1 MAILSKRDIRIKGH
15 GSFYL
20 REGWITKGLRAVNE
34 DENIFSRE
42 DAADILGVG
51 KNMVPAI
58 KYWLNTLEL
67 IRSSYGENR
76 KTIYRLSD
84 LGKLIFNND
93 LYLEERFTLW
103 ILHYKLVRNFKLATS
118 WYILFNRFDV
128 KEFTKDELFTFL
140 NLEYTK
146 LIGSENISLKSL
158 NDDAICLLRTYYSE
172 DNDLDPEETLKCPLS
187 ELKILKKKKDRLGRE
202 VYVRQKV
209 DRSKLDP
216 LSILYVIK
224 ENSDN
229 GKTTIEKLVE
239 DEKNIGKV
247 FNLERNE
254 INEYLDDL
262 QKKGYVEINRTAG
275 LDAVYIKT
283 EDNIIKKYYGEE

>member
-42 DAADILGVG
+42 DSADILGVG

-58 KYWLNTLEL
+58 KYWLNALEL

-76 KTIYRLSD
+76 KTIYCLSE

>member
-34 DENIFSRE
+34 YENIFSRE

-58 KYWLNTLEL
+58 KYWLNALEL

-76 KTIYRLSD
+76 KTIYSLSE